1 MFQLYPHLT
10 KNTYT
15 KFHTNFYLN
24 VKNYIVCFKP
34 TEKNKGKF
42 LPDLRLGKDYLS
54 LNAMKVMTEEKIKD
68 IIIKIFKAPV
78 YAFIQ
83 GYFSLRKSLFNWY
96 SVDFVHNQAGI
107 VFDSLT

>member
-68 IIIKIFKAPV
+68 IIIKILKACL
-78 YAFIQ
+78 YLKKRI
-83 GYFSLRKSLFNWY
+83 KSKNL
-96 SVDFVHNQAGI
+96 GKK
-107 VFDSLT
+107 L